1 MAQLTQA
8 ARKLM
13 RDPAFRFFG
22 ESVTYRILLGT
33 STVDRGTGIATPD
46 NDDTVIG
53 ADSDNDPGV
62 LIGPVTESMIN
73 KSGGSILPDDIVI
86 RIRTS
91 DLPENPPTI
100 TSKILSGSNTYDIMS
115 HTVSADL
122 NVFILVGR
130 KV

>member
-8 ARKLM
+8 SRKLM

-22 ESVTYRILLGT
+22 ESVTYREVSH
-33 STVDRGTGIATPD
+33 STDRGTGVDTPT
-46 NDDTVIG
+46 NTDTTIG
-53 ADSDNDPGV
+53 ADSDDDPGV

-73 KSGGSILPDDIVI
+73 KSGGAILPDDIVI

-91 DLPENPPTI
+91 DLPEVPPTL
-100 TSKILSGSNTYDIMS
+100 TSKVISGSNTYDLMSFMVSSDNNVYIM
-115 HTVSADL
+115 
-122 NVFILVGR
+122 VGR

>member
-22 ESVTYRILLGT
+22 ESVTYREVSH
-33 STVDRGTGIATPD
+33 STDRGTGVDTPTNTD
-46 NDDTVIG
+46 NTIG
-53 ADSDNDPGV
+53 ADTDDDPGV
-62 LIGPVTESMIN
+62 LIGPVTESMVSN
-73 KSGGSILPDDIVI
+73 SGGAILPDDIVI

-91 DLPENPPTI
+91 DLPETPPTL
-100 TSKILSGSNTYDIMS
+100 TSEVISGSNTYSIMS
-115 HTVSADL
+115 HTVSADG
-122 NVFILVGR
+122 NVYIIIGR